1 MSPFQMALQS
11 LDAVMATVILGLI
24 SIYVPRA
31 MAAFEKRT
39 GVQIS
44 AAQQATVLGA
54 ATTAAGILQTKLD
67 QGVLQI
73 GHISVNDP
81 AVVAEAIAAIARV
94 PDAAEATEKS
104 TVSMAETIVGLVDT
118 TPRPAVAG

>member
-1 MSPFQMALQS
+1 MALQS